1 MKKLVET
8 NMYVNYLNYACKL
21 LQNYIWRVNPQVVSR
36 LVHLLGTRILGTL
49 KGEPA
54 APMAMSSTAAQ
65 TPKVTNL
72 ATVAVIAI
80 SNDVPI
86 ANFSKELEKHLSL
99 IGRNGAC
106 ETCLFVLSY
115 SWINHCF
122 MQKTTFHFQ

>member
-1 MKKLVET
+1 M
-8 NMYVNYLNYACKL
+8 
-21 LQNYIWRVNPQVVSR
+21 NPQVVSR

-99 IGRNGAC
+99 IGRNGRVKLV
-106 ETCLFVLSY
+106 CLIVFL
-115 SWINHCF
+115 I
-122 MQKTTFHFQ
+122 